1 MNKQGATMK
10 FTADQVWACAAA
22 AQRINGG
29 YIKEP
34 LWSQVADLTEPK
46 LVKEANKKLVKQW
59 LREGTSPATE
69 LDREHGEACRN
80 YIKGWLMKELSGK
93 ITDFERTAL
102 KIAQKDEFTGRDLYD
117 FAVVA
122 CLPSSV
128 ERDRAHQEIKR
139 EVYYSEQ
146 LMGDIGETVIGEFT
160 AVKSSFSQIYNKFK
174 VSGRMGES
182 FIDFWFSA
190 PIEGSVRIK
199 GKIKNVRGDKTTALN
214 YVKIIG

>member
-1 MNKQGATMK
+1 MK
-10 FTADQVWACAAA
+10 FTADQVWGCAAA

-29 YIKEP
+29 YFKE
-34 LWSQVADLTEPK
+34 QVWTQPATDLTGPMV
-46 LVKEANKKLVKQW
+46 LVKEANKALVKGW
-59 LREGTSPATE
+59 LRNEDYSQITE
-69 LDREHGEACRN
+69 LDREHGEVCRN
-80 YIKGWLMKELSGK
+80 YINGWLMKELSGK

-128 ERDRAHQEIKR
+128 ERDRARQEIKR
-139 EVYYSEQ
+139 EVYHSEQ
-146 LMGDIGETVIGEFT
+146 LMGDIGEIVIGEFT
-160 AVKSSFSQIYNKFK
+160 AVKSAFSQMYNKFK

>member
-1 MNKQGATMK
+1 MQ
-10 FTADQVWACAAA
+10 FTAETVWACAAA
-22 AQRINGG
+22 AQRINEG
-29 YIKEP
+29 YFKEDQWDSAEAGVKIKT
-34 LWSQVADLTEPK
+34 ANK
-46 LVKEANKKLVKQW
+46 ALVKGW
-59 LREGTSPATE
+59 LR
-69 LDREHGEACRN
+69 GEDYSQITAADIAAGQTARN

-93 ITDFERTAL
+93 ITDFERQAL
-102 KIAQKDEFTGRDLYD
+102 KIAQKDEFTGRDMLD
-117 FAVVA
+117 FAVVS
-122 CLPSSV
+122 CLPASV

-139 EVYYSEQ
+139 EVYHSEQ

-160 AVKSSFSQIYNKFK
+160 AVKSSFSQMYNKFK
-174 VSGRMGES
+174 ISGRMGES

>member
-1 MNKQGATMK
+1 MNKQGATMQ

-22 AQRINGG
+22 AQRINGD
-29 YIKEP
+29 Y
-34 LWSQVADLTEPK
+34 
-46 LVKEANKKLVKQW
+46 VKEDVYNFDVDQKNPVKVANKKLVKQW

-117 FAVVA
+117 FAVVS

-139 EVYYSEQ
+139 EVYHSEQ
-146 LMGDIGETVIGEFT
+146 LMGDIGETVVGEFT
-160 AVKSSFSQIYNKFK
+160 AVKSSFSQMYNKFK
-174 VSGRMGES
+174 ISGRMGES

>member
-1 MNKQGATMK
+1 MNKQGATMQ

-22 AQRINGG
+22 AQRINGD
-29 YIKEP
+29 YIKEDVYNFDIDQNNP
-34 LWSQVADLTEPK
+34 
-46 LVKEANKKLVKQW
+46 VKVANKKLVKQW

-69 LDREHGEACRN
+69 LDREHGEVCRN

-139 EVYYSEQ
+139 EVYHSEQ
-146 LMGDIGETVIGEFT
+146 LTGDIGETVIGEFT
-160 AVKSSFSQIYNKFK
+160 AVKSSFSQMYNKFK
-174 VSGRMGES
+174 ISGRMGES

>member
-1 MNKQGATMK
+1 MNKQGATMQ

-22 AQRINGG
+22 AQRINGD
-29 YIKEP
+29 YIKEDVYNFDIDQKNP
-34 LWSQVADLTEPK
+34 
-46 LVKEANKKLVKQW
+46 VKVANKKLVKQW

-160 AVKSSFSQIYNKFK
+160 AVKSSFSQMYNKFK

>member
-1 MNKQGATMK
+1 MNKQGATMQ

-22 AQRINGG
+22 AQRINGD
-29 YIKEP
+29 YIKEDVYNFDIDQNNP
-34 LWSQVADLTEPK
+34 
-46 LVKEANKKLVKQW
+46 VKVANKKLVKQW

-69 LDREHGEACRN
+69 LDREHGEVCRN

-139 EVYYSEQ
+139 EVYHSEQ
-146 LMGDIGETVIGEFT
+146 LMGDIGETVVGEFT
-160 AVKSSFSQIYNKFK
+160 AVKSSFSQMYNKFK
-174 VSGRMGES
+174 ISGRMGES